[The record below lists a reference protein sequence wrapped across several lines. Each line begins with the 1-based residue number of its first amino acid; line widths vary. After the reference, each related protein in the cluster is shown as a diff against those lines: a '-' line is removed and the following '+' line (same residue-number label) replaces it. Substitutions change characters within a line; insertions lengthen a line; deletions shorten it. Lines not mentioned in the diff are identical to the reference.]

1 MGEVVEAKPVSE
13 ANIAIVGE
21 YMVTGKE
28 AEITI
33 VEEPVSNPVR
43 FEALQEADDSLVI
56 KTVR

>member
-1 MGEVVEAKPVSE
+1 MGEIVETKPVSE
-13 ANIAIVGE
+13 ANVAIVGE

-33 VEEPVSNPVR
+33 VEEPVVNPVR